1 MMAAPRSGTS
11 ALVVIATL
19 FVFTTSAVALV
30 QSPPLIVKQPP
41 SDEILFQVAQ
51 RQDEN
56 DKPFVI
62 ECEAEGEPTPK
73 YRWVKNGFDFL
84 WQSYD
89 DRISQQSGRGTLVV
103 TSPREVDI
111 GQYQCFA
118 TNEFGVATSN
128 SVFVRKSDLNS
139 FKEEPALTLATQ
151 EGSPFSLRCQP
162 PDGWPKPSVYWM
174 MQNSGGSLKSI
185 NSSRMT
191 VDPEGTLWFSNVTRA
206 DTSDDFVY
214 ACSATS
220 LFRNEYKLGNKVYLD
235 VIATGSA
242 AAQNRHEP
250 VQQYVSRKNSVALR
264 GKSIELWCVFG
275 GTPLPQIRWTK
286 EGGSLPP
293 GRTTYSNYGK
303 TLIIKSVDTEDGG
316 NYECEA
322 SNGVGVAKSYSI
334 NVQVLAAPYFVLEP
348 EMFVGADGETA
359 EFRCEANGSPSPEI
373 KWIHNGK
380 PIEEAPINSRRKV
393 FPNRIVIEDLKKGDT
408 GNYGCNATNSIGY
421 VYRDVYLNV
430 LALAPDIE
438 ETPTDLATV
447 NGQSIELTCKV
458 FGSPKPEVKWIRDG
472 LELTGGRY
480 TVADIGNL
488 HIRDVT
494 FTDAG
499 VYSCHA
505 QNNLGVANA
514 SGTLIVKERTLIRD
528 GPEDYEVAAGQT
540 ATFRCNAVA
549 DSSLNLTIDW
559 LHADQLIDFE
569 QEPRFVQ
576 SLDASLTITKTT
588 ELDTGDYT
596 CVAKTILDSATDK
609 ATLIVQDVP
618 NRPRMIGIQ
627 CNNRD
632 ATIEWTPS
640 GDNRS
645 PILTYTIQSNTSFTP
660 DSWDV
665 AFDSVPATDTSFKI
679 AMSPWSNYTFRVIA
693 RNKIGPSLPSDHS
706 SMCTTPP
713 NVPHKNPDNV
723 QGRGTQPTNLVISWN
738 PMPEIEHNGRGF
750 YYLVYWRR
758 DILGEDWNIE
768 KKITDWKISSVLIP
782 NQPTFKRYRIK
793 VVAFNEIGEANVA
806 ALEVAG
812 YSGED
817 VPLEAP
823 SNFSYTQ
830 IIDER
835 SAVLSWNPVNQDSVR
850 GHFKGYKIETWTDKE
865 GELHAREMVSN
876 ASKAFV
882 NKFVPHSVNFVR
894 VRVINSAHQGPASEV
909 LSFTT
914 PEGKPG
920 PVDQFEAVPLGSS
933 AFYLIWK
940 KPEEPNGDLTG
951 YKIFYEKVEGTQI
964 GPQMEKEPPINDP
977 TVTKAKLA
985 GLEPN
990 TKYRLHI
997 KATTKKGE
1005 GDDYYIERST
1015 HDGLPLQPDQPQ
1027 FTWFSME
1034 TEEKMPAL
1042 KVVWHPN
1049 FSDNKQPGSH
1059 FYVQY
1064 RRKGETLYENSAHEL
1079 SENFIVLR
1087 GLEANQLYE
1096 IRVVSV
1102 DGDFSVPSETEE
1114 VELAADGPYIVAPAT
1129 LASTGWFIGMMF
1141 ALAMLL
1147 LILVLVCIIKR
1158 NRGGK
1163 YAVHEREA
1171 THGRKD
1177 FSDDAGFHEY
1187 SQPVGSSRTHSK
1199 ASLGSEAKMP
1209 PPESDTDSMAEYGDG
1224 ETEGMNED
1232 GSFIGQYGK
1241 KRGDGGSS
1249 AFATL
1254 V

>member
-1 MMAAPRSGTS
+1 MAGPRLGTS
-11 ALVVIATL
+11 GLLMVL
-19 FVFTTSAVALV
+19 FCMASTSAMV
-30 QSPPLIVKQPP
+30 QSPPQIVKQPP
-41 SDEILFQVAQ
+41 SDELLFQVAQ
-51 RQDEN
+51 RIDEN
-56 DKPFVI
+56 DKPFII
-62 ECEAEGEPTPK
+62 ECEAEGEPGPK

-89 DRISQQSGRGTLVV
+89 DRISQQPGRGTLVI
-103 TSPREVDI
+103 TTPRDEDI

-118 TNEFGVATSN
+118 SNEWGTATSN

-139 FKEEPALTLATQ
+139 FKDEPPMTVSAQ

-174 MQNSGGSLKSI
+174 MQNSNGALRSI

-191 VDPEGTLWFSNVTRA
+191 VDPEGTLWFSNVTRE

-250 VQQYVSRKNSVALR
+250 VSQYVSRKNAVAHR

-286 EGGSLPP
+286 EGAALPA
-293 GRTTYSNYGK
+293 GRTTYSSYGK
-303 TLIIKSVDTEDGG
+303 TLIIKSVDSEDAG

-322 SNGVGVAKSYSI
+322 SNGVGLAKSYSI
-334 NVQVLAAPYFVLEP
+334 SLQVLAAPYFTVEP
-348 EMFVGADGETA
+348 EVYVGAEDEVA

-380 PIEEAPINSRRKV
+380 PLEEAAVNPRRKV
-393 FPNRIVIEDLKKGDT
+393 FPNRIVIERLQKSDT

-421 VYRDVYLNV
+421 VYKDVYLNV

-438 ETPTDLATV
+438 DAPDDTATV
-447 NGQSIELTCKV
+447 DGLAVNLTCKV
-458 FGSPKPEVKWIRDG
+458 FGSPKPLVKWIRDG

-480 TVADIGNL
+480 RVMDSGDL
-488 HIRDVT
+488 EIRDVT

-505 QNNLGVANA
+505 TNKFGSANA
-514 SGTLIVKERTLIRD
+514 NGTLIVKERTVIRD

-549 DSSLNLTIDW
+549 DSSLNMTIEW

-576 SLDASLTITKTT
+576 SQDSSLTITKTT

-596 CVAKTILDSATDK
+596 CRAKTILDMAEDK

-618 NRPRMIGIQ
+618 NRPRMVGIQ

-632 ATIEWTPS
+632 AAIEWTPS
-640 GDNRS
+640 GDNRA
-645 PILTYTIQSNTSFTP
+645 PILTYTIQFNTSFTP
-660 DSWDV
+660 DSWEV
-665 AFDSVPATDTSFKI
+665 SFENVPATETRFKVE
-679 AMSPWSNYTFRVIA
+679 MSPWSNYTFRVIA

-713 NVPHKNPDNV
+713 DVPNKNPDNV
-723 QGRGTQPTNLVISWN
+723 EGRGTSPTNLVVTWN
-738 PMPEIEHNGRGF
+738 PMPEIEHNGRNF
-750 YYLVYWRR
+750 HYRVYWRR
-758 DILGEDWNIE
+758 DIPGEDWNIE
-768 KKITDWKISSVLIP
+768 MISDWRQSSILIP

-793 VVAFNEIGEANVA
+793 VVAFNQVGEANVA
-806 ALEVAG
+806 AQEVTG

-823 SNFSYTQ
+823 SNFTLNQ

-835 SAVLSWNPVNQDSVR
+835 SAILSWNPVNTDSVQ
-850 GHFKGYKIETWTDKE
+850 GHFKGYKIETWTEKE
-865 GELHAREMVSN
+865 GEIRAREMISN

-882 NKFVPHSVNFVR
+882 NKFVPHTVNLVR
-894 VRVINSAHQGPASEV
+894 VRVINSAYRGPASDI
-909 LSFTT
+909 LSFKT
-914 PEGKPG
+914 PEGRPG
-920 PVDQFEAVPLGSS
+920 PVDYFEAAPLGSS

-940 KPEEPNGDLTG
+940 QPEEPNGNLRG
-951 YKIFYEKVEGTQI
+951 YKIFYEKVEGTKI
-964 GPQMEKEPPINDP
+964 GPQIEREPPIRDP
-977 TVTKAKLA
+977 TQTRAKLA

-997 KATTKKGE
+997 KAMTIAGE

-1015 HDGLPLQPDQPQ
+1015 RNGNAYPPDKPQ
-1027 FTWFSME
+1027 FTWNQV
-1034 TEEKMPAL
+1034 TLDNGMPAI

-1049 FSDNKQPGSH
+1049 VDGQPGSH
-1059 FYVQY
+1059 FFVQF
-1064 RRKGETLYENSAHEL
+1064 RRKGETIYIKSEDEFD
-1079 SENFIVLR
+1079 ENFIILR
-1087 GLEANQLYE
+1087 GLEPNQLYE
-1096 IRVVSV
+1096 ICAVVV
-1102 DGDFSVPSETEE
+1102 DGDYFTESDPEE
-1114 VELAADGPYIVAPAT
+1114 VEMYADGPYIQGSSAV
-1129 LASTGWFIGMMF
+1129 ASTGWFIGMML
-1141 ALAMLL
+1141 ALALL
-1147 LILVLVCIIKR
+1147 LLVLVLVCIIKR

-1177 FSDDAGFHEY
+1177 FNEDAGFHEY
-1187 SQPVGSSRTHSK
+1187 SQPVGSSRAPSK
-1199 ASLGSEAKMP
+1199 ASLSSGAKMP
-1209 PPESDTDSMAEYGDG
+1209 PESEDNDSMAEYGEG
-1224 ETEGMNED
+1224 EAGEFAES
-1232 GSFIGQYGK
+1232 GSFIGQYGQNK
-1241 KRGDGGSS
+1241 LPTPLTTASV
-1249 AFATL
+1249 ATI